1 MTKSEIRSF
10 VKGLVRGISVEERAR
25 FSEALK
31 EEVVGLECWR
41 SAKEVMLFFSLPD
54 EVDMLPLIRA
64 ALAEQ
69 KRIYLPRVIATKV
82 SRDVDVCEVAEGN
95 TLAMGGTLPK
105 KSEQAMGST
114 LPMRGTLPK
123 KSTLPAGNTVSG
135 EEMILEVRE
144 LAPGL
149 MPGQSRP
156 GQLAQMLP
164 PKQLAQMLPPEQLA
178 QMLPP
183 GQLAQMLPPE
193 QLEQMLP
200 PGQLPPELLEQILPH
215 EQLPPGQLAPG
226 RWGIW
231 EPTDEAPLLSDY
243 SRLDLVVVPG
253 VAFSSDGKRLGRGK
267 SFYDRFLPL
276 VPRAAFVGVCY
287 PCQVVEQIPAD
298 PWDIGMDIVCCG
310 KKR

>member
-1 MTKSEIRSF
+1 MTKGEIRSF
-10 VKGLVRGISVEERAR
+10 VKGLVRGISVEERTR

-105 KSEQAMGST
+105 E
-114 LPMRGTLPK
+114 
-123 KSTLPAGNTVSG
+123 STLPAGNTVSC

-144 LAPGL
+144 LA
-149 MPGQSRP
+149 
-156 GQLAQMLP
+156 
-164 PKQLAQMLPPEQLA
+164 
-178 QMLPP
+178 
-183 GQLAQMLPPE
+183 
-193 QLEQMLP
+193 
-200 PGQLPPELLEQILPH
+200 
-215 EQLPPGQLAPG
+215 PGQLAPG

-310 KKR
+310 EKR

>member
-10 VKGLVRGISVEERAR
+10 VKGLVRGISVEERTR

-95 TLAMGGTLPK
+95 TLPK
-105 KSEQAMGST
+105 KSTLAMGST
-114 LPMRGTLPK
+114 LPME
-123 KSTLPAGNTVSG
+123 STLPAGNTVSC

-149 MPGQSRP
+149 MPGQLRP
-156 GQLAQMLP
+156 G
-164 PKQLAQMLPPEQLA
+164 QLAQMLPPEQLA

-183 GQLAQMLPPE
+183 GQLPP
-193 QLEQMLP
+193 
-200 PGQLPPELLEQILPH
+200 

-310 KKR
+310 EKR

>member
-95 TLAMGGTLPK
+95 TLPK
-105 KSEQAMGST
+105 KSTLAMGST
-114 LPMRGTLPK
+114 LPME
-123 KSTLPAGNTVSG
+123 STLPAGNTVSC

-144 LAPGL
+144 LAPGMMPGGL
-149 MPGQSRP
+149 MPGQLR
-156 GQLAQMLP
+156 
-164 PKQLAQMLPPEQLA
+164 
-178 QMLPP
+178 P

-200 PGQLPPELLEQILPH
+200 PGQLPPEQV
-215 EQLPPGQLAPG
+215 PPGQLAPG

-310 KKR
+310 EKR

>member
-10 VKGLVRGISVEERAR
+10 VKGLVRGISVEERTR

-82 SRDVDVCEVAEGN
+82 SRDVDVCKVAEGN

-123 KSTLPAGNTVSG
+123 ESTLPAGNGERG
-135 EEMILEVRE
+135 EEMVLEVRE

-149 MPGQSRP
+149 MPGGLMPGQLRPGQLAQILPP

-164 PKQLAQMLPPEQLA
+164 PKQLAQMLPP
-178 QMLPP
+178 
-183 GQLAQMLPPE
+183 
-193 QLEQMLP
+193 
-200 PGQLPPELLEQILPH
+200 

-310 KKR
+310 EKR

>member
-69 KRIYLPRVIATKV
+69 KRIYLPRVIATQV
-82 SRDVDVCEVAEGN
+82 SRGVDVCEVAEGN

-105 KSEQAMGST
+105 KSEQAMGN
-114 LPMRGTLPK
+114 TLPK
-123 KSTLPAGNTVSG
+123 KSTLPAGNTVSC

-144 LAPGL
+144 LAPG
-149 MPGQSRP
+149 
-156 GQLAQMLP
+156 QLAL
-164 PKQLAQMLPPEQLA
+164 
-178 QMLPP
+178 
-183 GQLAQMLPPE
+183 
-193 QLEQMLP
+193 
-200 PGQLPPELLEQILPH
+200 
-215 EQLPPGQLAPG
+215 G

-310 KKR
+310 EKR

>member
-10 VKGLVRGISVEERAR
+10 VKGLVRGISVEERTR

-69 KRIYLPRVIATKV
+69 KRIYLPRVIATQV
-82 SRDVDVCEVAEGN
+82 SRGVDVCEVAEGN

-123 KSTLPAGNTVSG
+123 ESTLPAGNGERG
-135 EEMILEVRE
+135 EEMVLEVRE
-144 LAPGL
+144 LATGMMPEGL
-149 MPGQSRP
+149 MPGQLRP
-156 GQLAQMLP
+156 G
-164 PKQLAQMLPPEQLA
+164 QLAQMLPPEQLA

-183 GQLAQMLPPE
+183 GQLAL
-193 QLEQMLP
+193 
-200 PGQLPPELLEQILPH
+200 
-215 EQLPPGQLAPG
+215 G

-310 KKR
+310 EKR

>member
-10 VKGLVRGISVEERAR
+10 VKGLVRGISVEERTR

-69 KRIYLPRVIATKV
+69 KRIYLPRVIATQV
-82 SRDVDVCEVAEGN
+82 SRGVDVCEVAEGN
-95 TLAMGGTLPK
+95 TLPK
-105 KSEQAMGST
+105 KSTLAMGST
-114 LPMRGTLPK
+114 LPME
-123 KSTLPAGNTVSG
+123 STLPAGNTVSC

-144 LAPGL
+144 LA
-149 MPGQSRP
+149 
-156 GQLAQMLP
+156 
-164 PKQLAQMLPPEQLA
+164 
-178 QMLPP
+178 
-183 GQLAQMLPPE
+183 
-193 QLEQMLP
+193 
-200 PGQLPPELLEQILPH
+200 
-215 EQLPPGQLAPG
+215 PGQLAPG

>member
-10 VKGLVRGISVEERAR
+10 VKGLVRGISVEERTR

-69 KRIYLPRVIATKV
+69 KRIYLPRVIATQV
-82 SRDVDVCEVAEGN
+82 SRGVDVCEVAEGN
-95 TLAMGGTLPK
+95 TLAMRGTLAK

-114 LPMRGTLPK
+114 LPME
-123 KSTLPAGNTVSG
+123 STLPAGNTVSC

-144 LAPGL
+144 LA
-149 MPGQSRP
+149 
-156 GQLAQMLP
+156 
-164 PKQLAQMLPPEQLA
+164 
-178 QMLPP
+178 
-183 GQLAQMLPPE
+183 
-193 QLEQMLP
+193 
-200 PGQLPPELLEQILPH
+200 
-215 EQLPPGQLAPG
+215 PGQLAPG

>member
-10 VKGLVRGISVEERAR
+10 VKGLVRGISVEERTR

-69 KRIYLPRVIATKV
+69 KRIYLPRVIAAQV
-82 SRDVDVCEVAEGN
+82 SRGVDVCEVAEGN
-95 TLAMGGTLPK
+95 TLAMRGTLAK
-105 KSEQAMGST
+105 KSEQAMGN
-114 LPMRGTLPK
+114 TLPK
-123 KSTLPAGNTVSG
+123 ESTLPAGNTVRC

-144 LAPGL
+144 LAPG
-149 MPGQSRP
+149 
-156 GQLAQMLP
+156 QLAL
-164 PKQLAQMLPPEQLA
+164 
-178 QMLPP
+178 
-183 GQLAQMLPPE
+183 
-193 QLEQMLP
+193 
-200 PGQLPPELLEQILPH
+200 
-215 EQLPPGQLAPG
+215 G

-310 KKR
+310 NKR

>member
-69 KRIYLPRVIATKV
+69 KRIYLPRVIATQV
-82 SRDVDVCEVAEGN
+82 SRGADVCEVAEGN

-114 LPMRGTLPK
+114 LAKKSEQAMGNTLPK
-123 KSTLPAGNTVSG
+123 ESSLPAGNTVSS

-144 LAPGL
+144 LAP
-149 MPGQSRP
+149 
-156 GQLAQMLP
+156 
-164 PKQLAQMLPPEQLA
+164 E
-178 QMLPP
+178 
-183 GQLAQMLPPE
+183 
-193 QLEQMLP
+193 
-200 PGQLPPELLEQILPH
+200 
-215 EQLPPGQLAPG
+215 QLAPG

>member
-10 VKGLVRGISVEERAR
+10 VKGLVRGISVEERTR

-69 KRIYLPRVIATKV
+69 KRIYLPRVIATQV
-82 SRDVDVCEVAEGN
+82 SRGVDVCEVAEGN
-95 TLAMGGTLPK
+95 TLPKKSTLAMESTLPK
-105 KSEQAMGST
+105 E
-114 LPMRGTLPK
+114 
-123 KSTLPAGNTVSG
+123 STLPAGNTVSG

-144 LAPGL
+144 LAPE
-149 MPGQSRP
+149 R
-156 GQLAQMLP
+156 
-164 PKQLAQMLPPEQLA
+164 
-178 QMLPP
+178 
-183 GQLAQMLPPE
+183 
-193 QLEQMLP
+193 
-200 PGQLPPELLEQILPH
+200 
-215 EQLPPGQLAPG
+215 LAPG

-310 KKR
+310 EKR

>member
-10 VKGLVRGISVEERAR
+10 VKGLVRGISVEERTR

-69 KRIYLPRVIATKV
+69 KRIYLPRVIATQV
-82 SRDVDVCEVAEGN
+82 SRGVDVCEVAEGN

-114 LPMRGTLPK
+114 LPMGGTLPK
-123 KSTLPAGNTVSG
+123 NSTLPAGDTVSC

-144 LAPGL
+144 LAPGMMPGGL
-149 MPGQSRP
+149 MPGQLRP
-156 GQLAQMLP
+156 
-164 PKQLAQMLPPEQLA
+164 E
-178 QMLPP
+178 
-183 GQLAQMLPPE
+183 
-193 QLEQMLP
+193 
-200 PGQLPPELLEQILPH
+200 
-215 EQLPPGQLAPG
+215 QLAPG

-310 KKR
+310 EKR

>member
-82 SRDVDVCEVAEGN
+82 SRDADVCEVAEGN
-95 TLAMGGTLPK
+95 TL
-105 KSEQAMGST
+105 
-114 LPMRGTLPK
+114 
-123 KSTLPAGNTVSG
+123 PAGNTVRC

-144 LAPGL
+144 LA
-149 MPGQSRP
+149 
-156 GQLAQMLP
+156 
-164 PKQLAQMLPPEQLA
+164 
-178 QMLPP
+178 
-183 GQLAQMLPPE
+183 
-193 QLEQMLP
+193 
-200 PGQLPPELLEQILPH
+200 
-215 EQLPPGQLAPG
+215 PGQLAPG

-310 KKR
+310 EKR

>member
-10 VKGLVRGISVEERAR
+10 VKGLVRGISVEERTR

-95 TLAMGGTLPK
+95 TLAMRGTLAK

-114 LPMRGTLPK
+114 LLK
-123 KSTLPAGNTVSG
+123 KSTLPAGDTVSC

-144 LAPGL
+144 LAP
-149 MPGQSRP
+149 
-156 GQLAQMLP
+156 
-164 PKQLAQMLPPEQLA
+164 E
-178 QMLPP
+178 
-183 GQLAQMLPPE
+183 
-193 QLEQMLP
+193 
-200 PGQLPPELLEQILPH
+200 
-215 EQLPPGQLAPG
+215 QLAPG

-310 KKR
+310 EKR

>member
-10 VKGLVRGISVEERAR
+10 VKGLVRGISVEERTR

-31 EEVVGLECWR
+31 EEVIGLECWR

-69 KRIYLPRVIATKV
+69 KRIYLPRVIATQV
-82 SRDVDVCEVAEGN
+82 SRGVDVCEVAEGN
-95 TLAMGGTLPK
+95 TLPKEGTLAMGGTLPK

-114 LPMRGTLPK
+114 LPK
-123 KSTLPAGNTVSG
+123 ESTLPAGNTVRC

-144 LAPGL
+144 LA
-149 MPGQSRP
+149 
-156 GQLAQMLP
+156 
-164 PKQLAQMLPPEQLA
+164 
-178 QMLPP
+178 
-183 GQLAQMLPPE
+183 
-193 QLEQMLP
+193 
-200 PGQLPPELLEQILPH
+200 
-215 EQLPPGQLAPG
+215 PGQLAPG

-253 VAFSSDGKRLGRGK
+253 LAFSSDGKRLGRGK

>member
-69 KRIYLPRVIATKV
+69 KRIYLPRVIATQV
-82 SRDVDVCEVAEGN
+82 SRGVDVCEVAEGN

-105 KSEQAMGST
+105 KSEQAMGN
-114 LPMRGTLPK
+114 TLPK
-123 KSTLPAGNTVSG
+123 ESTLPAGNTVNG

-144 LAPGL
+144 LA
-149 MPGQSRP
+149 
-156 GQLAQMLP
+156 
-164 PKQLAQMLPPEQLA
+164 
-178 QMLPP
+178 
-183 GQLAQMLPPE
+183 
-193 QLEQMLP
+193 
-200 PGQLPPELLEQILPH
+200 
-215 EQLPPGQLAPG
+215 PGQLAPG

>member
-10 VKGLVRGISVEERAR
+10 VKGLVRGISVEERTR

-69 KRIYLPRVIATKV
+69 KRIYLPRVIATQV
-82 SRDVDVCEVAEGN
+82 SRGVDVCEVAEGN
-95 TLAMGGTLPK
+95 TLPK
-105 KSEQAMGST
+105 E
-114 LPMRGTLPK
+114 
-123 KSTLPAGNTVSG
+123 STLPAGNTVSG
-135 EEMILEVRE
+135 EEMVLEVRE

-149 MPGQSRP
+149 MPGQLR
-156 GQLAQMLP
+156 
-164 PKQLAQMLPPEQLA
+164 PEQLE

-193 QLEQMLP
+193 
-200 PGQLPPELLEQILPH
+200 
-215 EQLPPGQLAPG
+215 QLAPG

-310 KKR
+310 EKR

>member
-10 VKGLVRGISVEERAR
+10 VKGLVRGISVEERTR

-69 KRIYLPRVIATKV
+69 KRIYLPRVIATQV
-82 SRDVDVCEVAEGN
+82 SRGVDVCEVAEGN
-95 TLAMGGTLPK
+95 TLPK
-105 KSEQAMGST
+105 KSTLAMGST
-114 LPMRGTLPK
+114 LPK
-123 KSTLPAGNTVSG
+123 ESTLPVGNTVSC
-135 EEMILEVRE
+135 EEMVLEVRE

-149 MPGQSRP
+149 MPGQLRP
-156 GQLAQMLP
+156 GQLRP
-164 PKQLAQMLPPEQLA
+164 GQLR
-178 QMLPP
+178 P

-193 QLEQMLP
+193 QLA
-200 PGQLPPELLEQILPH
+200 
-215 EQLPPGQLAPG
+215 PGQLALG

-310 KKR
+310 EKR

>member
-10 VKGLVRGISVEERAR
+10 VKGLVRGISVEERTR

-69 KRIYLPRVIATKV
+69 KRIYLPRVIATQV
-82 SRDVDVCEVAEGN
+82 SRGVDVCKVAEGN
-95 TLAMGGTLPK
+95 
-105 KSEQAMGST
+105 
-114 LPMRGTLPK
+114 TLPK
-123 KSTLPAGNTVSG
+123 KSTLPAGNTVRCK
-135 EEMILEVRE
+135 EMILEVRE
-144 LAPGL
+144 LAPGMMPEEL
-149 MPGQSRP
+149 MPAQLRP
-156 GQLAQMLP
+156 GQMEQMLP
-164 PKQLAQMLPPEQLA
+164 PEQLAQMLPPEQLA
-178 QMLPP
+178 QM
-183 GQLAQMLPPE
+183 
-193 QLEQMLP
+193 
-200 PGQLPPELLEQILPH
+200 
-215 EQLPPGQLAPG
+215 LPPGQLAPG

>member
-10 VKGLVRGISVEERAR
+10 VKGLVRGISVEERTR

-69 KRIYLPRVIATKV
+69 KRIYLPRVIATQV
-82 SRDVDVCEVAEGN
+82 SRGVDVCEVAEGN
-95 TLAMGGTLPK
+95 
-105 KSEQAMGST
+105 
-114 LPMRGTLPK
+114 TLPK
-123 KSTLPAGNTVSG
+123 KSTLPAGNTVRC

-144 LAPGL
+144 LA
-149 MPGQSRP
+149 
-156 GQLAQMLP
+156 
-164 PKQLAQMLPPEQLA
+164 
-178 QMLPP
+178 
-183 GQLAQMLPPE
+183 
-193 QLEQMLP
+193 
-200 PGQLPPELLEQILPH
+200 
-215 EQLPPGQLAPG
+215 PGQLAPG

-231 EPTDEAPLLSDY
+231 EPTEEAPLLSDY

>member
-10 VKGLVRGISVEERAR
+10 VKGLVRGISVEERTR

-69 KRIYLPRVIATKV
+69 KRIYLPRVIATQV
-82 SRDVDVCEVAEGN
+82 SRGVDVCEVAEGN

-114 LPMRGTLPK
+114 LAKKSEQAMGNTLPK

-144 LAPGL
+144 LA
-149 MPGQSRP
+149 
-156 GQLAQMLP
+156 
-164 PKQLAQMLPPEQLA
+164 
-178 QMLPP
+178 
-183 GQLAQMLPPE
+183 
-193 QLEQMLP
+193 
-200 PGQLPPELLEQILPH
+200 
-215 EQLPPGQLAPG
+215 PGQLAPG

>member
-10 VKGLVRGISVEERAR
+10 VKGLVRGISVEERTR

-69 KRIYLPRVIATKV
+69 KRIYLPRVIATQV
-82 SRDVDVCEVAEGN
+82 SRGVDVCKVAEGN
-95 TLAMGGTLPK
+95 TQPK
-105 KSEQAMGST
+105 E
-114 LPMRGTLPK
+114 
-123 KSTLPAGNTVSG
+123 STLPAGNTVSG

-144 LAPGL
+144 LAPG
-149 MPGQSRP
+149 
-156 GQLAQMLP
+156 QLALS
-164 PKQLAQMLPPEQLA
+164 
-178 QMLPP
+178 
-183 GQLAQMLPPE
+183 
-193 QLEQMLP
+193 
-200 PGQLPPELLEQILPH
+200 
-215 EQLPPGQLAPG
+215 

>member
-10 VKGLVRGISVEERAR
+10 VKGLVRGISVEERTR

-69 KRIYLPRVIATKV
+69 KRIYLPRVIATQV
-82 SRDVDVCEVAEGN
+82 SRGADVCEVAEGN
-95 TLAMGGTLPK
+95 TLPK
-105 KSEQAMGST
+105 E
-114 LPMRGTLPK
+114 
-123 KSTLPAGNTVSG
+123 STLPAGNTVSG
-135 EEMILEVRE
+135 EEMVLEVRE
-144 LAPGL
+144 LA
-149 MPGQSRP
+149 
-156 GQLAQMLP
+156 
-164 PKQLAQMLPPEQLA
+164 
-178 QMLPP
+178 
-183 GQLAQMLPPE
+183 
-193 QLEQMLP
+193 
-200 PGQLPPELLEQILPH
+200 
-215 EQLPPGQLAPG
+215 PGQLAPG

-231 EPTDEAPLLSDY
+231 EPTDKAPLLSDY

>member
-10 VKGLVRGISVEERAR
+10 VKGLVRGISVEERTR

-69 KRIYLPRVIATKV
+69 KRIYLPRVIATQV
-82 SRDVDVCEVAEGN
+82 SRGVDVCEVAEGN

-114 LPMRGTLPK
+114 LAKKSEQAMGNTLPK
-123 KSTLPAGNTVSG
+123 ESTLPAGNTVSG

-149 MPGQSRP
+149 MPGQLR
-156 GQLAQMLP
+156 
-164 PKQLAQMLPPEQLA
+164 
-178 QMLPP
+178 
-183 GQLAQMLPPE
+183 
-193 QLEQMLP
+193 
-200 PGQLPPELLEQILPH
+200 
-215 EQLPPGQLAPG
+215 PGQLAPG

-310 KKR
+310 EKR

>member
-10 VKGLVRGISVEERAR
+10 VKGLVRGISVEERTR

-69 KRIYLPRVIATKV
+69 KRIYLPRVIATQV
-82 SRDVDVCEVAEGN
+82 SRGVDVCEVAEGN

-105 KSEQAMGST
+105 KSEQAMVN
-114 LPMRGTLPK
+114 TLPK

-144 LAPGL
+144 LAPG
-149 MPGQSRP
+149 
-156 GQLAQMLP
+156 QLAL
-164 PKQLAQMLPPEQLA
+164 
-178 QMLPP
+178 
-183 GQLAQMLPPE
+183 
-193 QLEQMLP
+193 
-200 PGQLPPELLEQILPH
+200 
-215 EQLPPGQLAPG
+215 G

>member
-10 VKGLVRGISVEERAR
+10 VKGLVRGISVEERTR

-69 KRIYLPRVIATKV
+69 KRIYLPRVIATQV
-82 SRDVDVCEVAEGN
+82 SRGADVCEVAEGN
-95 TLAMGGTLPK
+95 TLAMRGTLAK

-114 LPMRGTLPK
+114 LPK
-123 KSTLPAGNTVSG
+123 ESTLPAGNTVSC

-149 MPGQSRP
+149 MH
-156 GQLAQMLP
+156 GQLRP
-164 PKQLAQMLPPEQLA
+164 EQLAQMLPPEQLA

-183 GQLAQMLPPE
+183 EQLAQM
-193 QLEQMLP
+193 
-200 PGQLPPELLEQILPH
+200 
-215 EQLPPGQLAPG
+215 LPPGQLAPG

>member
-10 VKGLVRGISVEERAR
+10 VKGLVRGISVEERTR

-69 KRIYLPRVIATKV
+69 KRIYLPRVIATQV
-82 SRDVDVCEVAEGN
+82 SRGVDVCEVAEGN
-95 TLAMGGTLPK
+95 TLPK
-105 KSEQAMGST
+105 E
-114 LPMRGTLPK
+114 
-123 KSTLPAGNTVSG
+123 STLPAGNTVSC

-144 LAPGL
+144 LAPGM
-149 MPGQSRP
+149 MPGGLIP
-156 GQLAQMLP
+156 GQLRP
-164 PKQLAQMLPPEQLA
+164 GQLAQMLPPEQLA

-183 GQLAQMLPPE
+183 GR
-193 QLEQMLP
+193 
-200 PGQLPPELLEQILPH
+200 
-215 EQLPPGQLAPG
+215 LAPG

>member
-10 VKGLVRGISVEERAR
+10 VKGLVRGISVEERTR

-69 KRIYLPRVIATKV
+69 KRIYLPRVIAAQV
-82 SRDVDVCEVAEGN
+82 SRGVDVCEVAEGN
-95 TLAMGGTLPK
+95 TLAMRGTLAK

-114 LPMRGTLPK
+114 LPKKSEQAMGNTLPK

-144 LAPGL
+144 LAPGMMPEGL

-164 PKQLAQMLPPEQLA
+164 P
-178 QMLPP
+178 
-183 GQLAQMLPPE
+183 
-193 QLEQMLP
+193 
-200 PGQLPPELLEQILPH
+200 GQLPP

>member
-10 VKGLVRGISVEERAR
+10 VKGLVRGISVEERTR

-69 KRIYLPRVIATKV
+69 KRIYLPRVIATQV
-82 SRDVDVCEVAEGN
+82 SRGVDVCEVAEGN
-95 TLAMGGTLPK
+95 
-105 KSEQAMGST
+105 
-114 LPMRGTLPK
+114 TLPK

-135 EEMILEVRE
+135 EEMVLEVRE

-149 MPGQSRP
+149 IP
-156 GQLAQMLP
+156 GQLRP
-164 PKQLAQMLPPEQLA
+164 EQLEQILLPEQLA
-178 QMLPP
+178 QILPP
-183 GQLAQMLPPE
+183 GQLAL
-193 QLEQMLP
+193 
-200 PGQLPPELLEQILPH
+200 
-215 EQLPPGQLAPG
+215 G

-310 KKR
+310 EKR

>member
-69 KRIYLPRVIATKV
+69 KRIYLPRVIATQV
-82 SRDVDVCEVAEGN
+82 SRGADVCEVAEGN

-105 KSEQAMGST
+105 KSEQAMGN
-114 LPMRGTLPK
+114 TLPK
-123 KSTLPAGNTVSG
+123 ENTLPAGNTVSC

-144 LAPGL
+144 LA
-149 MPGQSRP
+149 
-156 GQLAQMLP
+156 
-164 PKQLAQMLPPEQLA
+164 
-178 QMLPP
+178 
-183 GQLAQMLPPE
+183 
-193 QLEQMLP
+193 
-200 PGQLPPELLEQILPH
+200 
-215 EQLPPGQLAPG
+215 PGQLAPG

-310 KKR
+310 EKR

>member
-10 VKGLVRGISVEERAR
+10 VKGLVRGISVEERTR

-41 SAKEVMLFFSLPD
+41 SANEVMLFFSLPD

-69 KRIYLPRVIATKV
+69 KRIYLPRVIATQV
-82 SRDVDVCEVAEGN
+82 SRGVDVCEVAEGN
-95 TLAMGGTLPK
+95 TL
-105 KSEQAMGST
+105 
-114 LPMRGTLPK
+114 PK
-123 KSTLPAGNTVSG
+123 KSTLPAGNIVSG

-144 LAPGL
+144 LAP
-149 MPGQSRP
+149 
-156 GQLAQMLP
+156 
-164 PKQLAQMLPPEQLA
+164 E
-178 QMLPP
+178 
-183 GQLAQMLPPE
+183 
-193 QLEQMLP
+193 
-200 PGQLPPELLEQILPH
+200 
-215 EQLPPGQLAPG
+215 QLAPG

-310 KKR
+310 EKR

>member
-10 VKGLVRGISVEERAR
+10 VKGLVRGISVEERTR

-69 KRIYLPRVIATKV
+69 KRIYLPRVIATQV
-82 SRDVDVCEVAEGN
+82 SRGVDVCEVAEGN

-114 LPMRGTLPK
+114 LPMRGRLPEE
-123 KSTLPAGNTVSG
+123 STLPAGNTVSG
-135 EEMILEVRE
+135 EEMVLEVRE

-149 MPGQSRP
+149 MPGQLR
-156 GQLAQMLP
+156 
-164 PKQLAQMLPPEQLA
+164 PEQLE

-193 QLEQMLP
+193 
-200 PGQLPPELLEQILPH
+200 
-215 EQLPPGQLAPG
+215 QLAPG

>member
-1 MTKSEIRSF
+1 MTKGEIRSF

-69 KRIYLPRVIATKV
+69 KRIYLPRVIATQV
-82 SRDVDVCEVAEGN
+82 SMGVDVCEVAKGN

-114 LPMRGTLPK
+114 LLK

-144 LAPGL
+144 LAPG
-149 MPGQSRP
+149 
-156 GQLAQMLP
+156 QLAL
-164 PKQLAQMLPPEQLA
+164 
-178 QMLPP
+178 
-183 GQLAQMLPPE
+183 
-193 QLEQMLP
+193 
-200 PGQLPPELLEQILPH
+200 
-215 EQLPPGQLAPG
+215 G

>member
-10 VKGLVRGISVEERAR
+10 VKGLVRGISVEERTR

-69 KRIYLPRVIATKV
+69 KRIYLPRVIATQV
-82 SRDVDVCEVAEGN
+82 SRGADVCEVAEGN
-95 TLAMGGTLPK
+95 TLPK
-105 KSEQAMGST
+105 KSTLAMGST
-114 LPMRGTLPK
+114 LPME
-123 KSTLPAGNTVSG
+123 STLPAGNTVSC

-149 MPGQSRP
+149 MPGQLRPRQLAQILPP
-156 GQLAQMLP
+156 GQLP
-164 PKQLAQMLPPEQLA
+164 

-183 GQLAQMLPPE
+183 GQLAL
-193 QLEQMLP
+193 
-200 PGQLPPELLEQILPH
+200 
-215 EQLPPGQLAPG
+215 G

>member
-10 VKGLVRGISVEERAR
+10 VKGLVRGISVEERTR

-69 KRIYLPRVIATKV
+69 KRIYLPRVIAAQV
-82 SRDVDVCEVAEGN
+82 SRGVDVCEVAEGN

-123 KSTLPAGNTVSG
+123 ESTLPAGNTVSG

-144 LAPGL
+144 LAPELLPGGL
-149 MPGQSRP
+149 MPGQLRP
-156 GQLAQMLP
+156 GQLAL
-164 PKQLAQMLPPEQLA
+164 
-178 QMLPP
+178 
-183 GQLAQMLPPE
+183 
-193 QLEQMLP
+193 
-200 PGQLPPELLEQILPH
+200 
-215 EQLPPGQLAPG
+215 G

-310 KKR
+310 EKR

>member
-10 VKGLVRGISVEERAR
+10 VKGLVRGISVEERTR

-69 KRIYLPRVIATKV
+69 KRIYLPRVIATQV
-82 SRDVDVCEVAEGN
+82 SRGVDVCEVAEGN
-95 TLAMGGTLPK
+95 TLPMGGTLPK
-105 KSEQAMGST
+105 KSEQAMGN
-114 LPMRGTLPK
+114 TLPK
-123 KSTLPAGNTVSG
+123 ESTLPAGNTVSG
-135 EEMILEVRE
+135 KEMILEVRE

-149 MPGQSRP
+149 MPGQLR
-156 GQLAQMLP
+156 
-164 PKQLAQMLPPEQLA
+164 
-178 QMLPP
+178 P

-200 PGQLPPELLEQILPH
+200 P
-215 EQLPPGQLAPG
+215 EQLPPGQLALG

>member
-69 KRIYLPRVIATKV
+69 KRIYLPRVIATQV
-82 SRDVDVCEVAEGN
+82 SRGVDVCEVAEGN
-95 TLAMGGTLPK
+95 TLL
-105 KSEQAMGST
+105 
-114 LPMRGTLPK
+114 K
-123 KSTLPAGNTVSG
+123 KSTLPAGDTVSC
-135 EEMILEVRE
+135 EEMVLEVRE
-144 LAPGL
+144 LAPGMMPEGL
-149 MPGQSRP
+149 MPGQLRP
-156 GQLAQMLP
+156 E
-164 PKQLAQMLPPEQLA
+164 QLAQMLPPEQLEQMLPSEQLAQMLPPGQLA

-193 QLEQMLP
+193 QLEQILP
-200 PGQLPPELLEQILPH
+200 PGQLPPE
-215 EQLPPGQLAPG
+215 QLAPG

-253 VAFSSDGKRLGRGK
+253 VAFSSDGRRLGRGK

-310 KKR
+310 EKR

>member
-10 VKGLVRGISVEERAR
+10 VKGLVRGISVEERTR

-69 KRIYLPRVIATKV
+69 KRIYLPRVIATQV
-82 SRDVDVCEVAEGN
+82 SRGVDVCEVAEGN

-105 KSEQAMGST
+105 KSEQAMGN
-114 LPMRGTLPK
+114 TLPK

-135 EEMILEVRE
+135 KEMILEVRE
-144 LAPGL
+144 LAPG
-149 MPGQSRP
+149 
-156 GQLAQMLP
+156 QLAL
-164 PKQLAQMLPPEQLA
+164 
-178 QMLPP
+178 
-183 GQLAQMLPPE
+183 
-193 QLEQMLP
+193 
-200 PGQLPPELLEQILPH
+200 
-215 EQLPPGQLAPG
+215 G

>member
-1 MTKSEIRSF
+1 MTKGEIRSF

-82 SRDVDVCEVAEGN
+82 SRGVDVCEVAEGN
-95 TLAMGGTLPK
+95 TLAMG
-105 KSEQAMGST
+105 
-114 LPMRGTLPK
+114 GTLPK

-164 PKQLAQMLPPEQLA
+164 P
-178 QMLPP
+178 
-183 GQLAQMLPPE
+183 GQLAL
-193 QLEQMLP
+193 
-200 PGQLPPELLEQILPH
+200 
-215 EQLPPGQLAPG
+215 G

-310 KKR
+310 EKR

>member
-10 VKGLVRGISVEERAR
+10 VKGLVRGISVEERTR

-64 ALAEQ
+64 ALAEH
-69 KRIYLPRVIATKV
+69 KRIYLPRVIATQV
-82 SRDVDVCEVAEGN
+82 SRGVDVCEVAEGN
-95 TLAMGGTLPK
+95 TLPK
-105 KSEQAMGST
+105 KSTLAMGST
-114 LPMRGTLPK
+114 LPK
-123 KSTLPAGNTVSG
+123 ESSLPAGNTVSG

-144 LAPGL
+144 LAPGMMPEEL
-149 MPGQSRP
+149 MPAQLRP
-156 GQLAQMLP
+156 GQMEQMLS
-164 PKQLAQMLPPEQLA
+164 PEQLA
-178 QMLPP
+178 QM
-183 GQLAQMLPPE
+183 
-193 QLEQMLP
+193 
-200 PGQLPPELLEQILPH
+200 
-215 EQLPPGQLAPG
+215 LPPGQLAPG